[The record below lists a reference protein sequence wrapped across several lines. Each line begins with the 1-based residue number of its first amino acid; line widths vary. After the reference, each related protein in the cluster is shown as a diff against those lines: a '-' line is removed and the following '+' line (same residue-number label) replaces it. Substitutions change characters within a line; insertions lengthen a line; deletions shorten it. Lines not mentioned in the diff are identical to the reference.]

1 MFITKKHL
9 SRRTVL
15 RGLGVTMALPLLD
28 SMIPAQTPLV
38 KTAGKGSLHMG
49 FIYFPHGAIM
59 DHWTPAAE
67 GADFQ
72 ITPIL
77 KPLEPFKKQLT
88 VISGMGN
95 RAADGSSVHA
105 TAPGTWLSG
114 VTPRPTHEPFGGVTV
129 DQIAAQHIGQDT
141 PLPSLE
147 LATEERYG
155 NGGACDREYGCSYAN
170 TISFRT
176 PTTPL
181 PMEFDPHKVF
191 EKLFGQGGTEAE
203 RKERTEESGSILD
216 AITKDADRLRARLG
230 VDDKSKVNDY
240 LESVREIER
249 RVKKASGS
257 VSSDLKLPEI
267 PAGIPENFE
276 ERINLMFDMAAL
288 AYQANLTRIFSMMMC
303 REASNLTYGQIGV
316 PDAFHPTS
324 HHQNNPQKIQKLIKI
339 QTYHAKIM
347 ARFLAKLNTMPDG
360 DGSMLDHSLIL
371 FGSNMSNSNMH
382 NHFPLPLSVVGGACG
397 RVKGNQHLRYA
408 DHTPVANLLLAILDR
423 AGVPIEKIG
432 DSTAEPVAL

>member
-1 MFITKKHL
+1 
-9 SRRTVL
+9 
-15 RGLGVTMALPLLD
+15 
-28 SMIPAQTPLV
+28 
-38 KTAGKGSLHMG
+38 
-49 FIYFPHGAIM
+49 
-59 DHWTPAAE
+59 
-67 GADFQ
+67 
-72 ITPIL
+72 
-77 KPLEPFKKQLT
+77 
-88 VISGMGN
+88 MGN

-191 EKLFGQGGTEAE
+191 EKLFGKGGTEEE
-203 RKERTEESGSILD
+203 RKQRTEESGSILD
-216 AITKDADRLRARLG
+216 AITKDANRLRASLG
-230 VDDKSKVNDY
+230 TEDKNKVNDY
-240 LESVREIER
+240 MESVREIER
-249 RVKKASGS
+249 RLQKSAAT
-257 VSSDLKLPEI
+257 VSADLKLPEI

-288 AYQANLTRIFSMMMC
+288 AYQANLTRIFSMMMT
-303 REASNLTYGQIGV
+303 REASNLTYGHIGV

-324 HHQNNPQKIQKLIKI
+324 HHQNNPQKIEKLIKI
-339 QTYHAKIM
+339 QTYHTKVL
-347 ARFLAKLNTMPDG
+347 ARFLTKLKAMPDG
-360 DGSMLDHSLIL
+360 DGSMLDHSMIL

-382 NHFPLPLSVVGGACG
+382 NHFPLPLTLVGGACG

-423 AGVPIEKIG
+423 AGVPTEKIG